1 METPKNTIH
10 EQTSDTPSTSSG
22 KLEITKDTN
31 LDQTTKILT
40 NLIEGIQDG
49 EGVNREDVNKLKKA
63 LDNIEVNL
71 GPYPFPL
78 TRVIT
83 LSKEELEKQASILH
97 EIYQDDFGNLEY
109 LKIITPLVSKQ
120 LEKVRGNL
128 DLRSLTSVAGL
139 TLPQTINGH
148 LYLSSLTSALGLTLP
163 RTVKGDLYLRRLT
176 SALGLNLPQTV
187 GGGLSLAS
195 LTSALGLTLPQTVG
209 GYLYLASLTS
219 ALGLTLPQTVD
230 GDLYLSRLTSAE
242 GLTLPQTV
250 KGDLYLA
257 GLTSALGL
265 TLPQTVGENIYLFSL
280 TPEEIQ
286 KLKEDRPDL
295 AGKIRK

>member
-10 EQTSDTPSTSSG
+10 EQTSNTPSTSSN
-22 KLEITKDTN
+22 KLEVAQGKNLNQITSV
-31 LDQTTKILT
+31 LTK
-40 NLIEGIQDG
+40 LIEGIQDG

-78 TRVIT
+78 TRLIT

-97 EIYQDDFGNLEY
+97 EIYQDDFGNLAH

-139 TLPQTINGH
+139 TLPQTVGGG
-148 LYLSSLTSALGLTLP
+148 LYLSGLTSAAGLTLPQTVDGDLYLAGLTSALGLTLPQTVDGDLYLSGLTSALGLTLP
-163 RTVKGDLYLRRLT
+163 RTVKGDLYLSRLT

-187 GGGLSLAS
+187 GGGLSLSS

-209 GYLYLASLTS
+209 GNIYF
-219 ALGLTLPQTVD
+219 D
-230 GDLYLSRLTSAE
+230 RLTTE
-242 GLTLPQTV
+242 Q
-250 KGDLYLA
+250 
-257 GLTSALGL
+257 
-265 TLPQTVGENIYLFSL
+265 
-280 TPEEIQ
+280 IQ
-286 KLKEDRPDL
+286 KLKDERPDL
-295 AGKIRK
+295 AGNITKR